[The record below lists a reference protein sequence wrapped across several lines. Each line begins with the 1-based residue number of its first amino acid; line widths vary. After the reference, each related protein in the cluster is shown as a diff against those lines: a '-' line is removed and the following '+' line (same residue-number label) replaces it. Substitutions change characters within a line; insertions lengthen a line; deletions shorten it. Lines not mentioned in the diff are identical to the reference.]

1 MLVNIYALYC
11 IFLVQRDQMANP
23 GPTDSLLCLV
33 QRDQMANP
41 GPADSRLGDGHLY
54 RYYLTKYIINNIQ

>member
-1 MLVNIYALYC
+1 
-11 IFLVQRDQMANP
+11 MANP
-23 GPTDSLLCLV
+23 GPTDSLICLV

>member
-1 MLVNIYALYC
+1 
-11 IFLVQRDQMANP
+11 MANP
-23 GPTDSLLCLV
+23 GPADSLLCLV

-54 RYYLTKYIINNIQ
+54 RYYSILQNI